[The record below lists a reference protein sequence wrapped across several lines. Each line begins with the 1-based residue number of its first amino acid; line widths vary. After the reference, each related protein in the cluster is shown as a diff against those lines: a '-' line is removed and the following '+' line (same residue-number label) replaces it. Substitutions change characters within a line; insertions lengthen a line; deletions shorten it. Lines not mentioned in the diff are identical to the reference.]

1 MLFNSFEFLV
11 FFPIVVGV
19 YFVIPRRARYIWLLV
34 ASYAFYMSWNA
45 TYALLLAFSTVVT
58 WVSGLSLDSVNRTGR
73 FFCFGRERGRG
84 RHGGDEAFESA
95 SSASFSGRRKAVV
108 AVSLIVNLGIL
119 AFFKYFDFV
128 LHNVNVT
135 LSVFSVEP
143 FEKPFDLLLPVGISF
158 YTFQALSY
166 TIDVYRGEVRAERN
180 PFKYALFV
188 SFFPQLVAGPIERS
202 KNLLVQVERVADFK
216 LWNLD
221 RVTRGAI
228 LMMWGYF
235 LKMVIADRAAILVN
249 QVYGEHWLYGSSE
262 LTLATLLFGVQI
274 LCDFAGYSTI
284 AIGAAKVMGFELME
298 NFNTPY
304 FATSIQ
310 DFWRRWHI
318 SLSTWFR
325 DYLYFPLGGS
335 RVSPLRRYFNIL
347 VVFLVSGLWHGAAWT
362 FVVWGFLHG
371 AYQIVGIATRPAK
384 DRLWNALGANRDAFS
399 WKLGKVVVTYL
410 LANFAWIFF
419 RASSI
424 AQAAEIVRSIF
435 TEWNPWVLLDG
446 TVFKLGLAETEFDI
460 LICSIVVLVLV
471 DVVRYAKGQNLADF
485 VMRQNLWFRWL
496 VMLGLVGSVFVFGV
510 YGPDSVMA
518 DFIYFQF

>member
-19 YFVIPRRARYIWLLV
+19 YFVIPRRARYLWLLV

-45 TYALLLAFSTVVT
+45 KYALLLAFSTGVT
-58 WVSGLSLDSVNRTGR
+58 WASGLSLDAINRTGR
-73 FFCFGRERGRG
+73 FFGRAGTEGA
-84 RHGGDEAFESA
+84 GGTEGAKAPLPHAEAK
-95 SSASFSGRRKAVV
+95 RKVVV
-108 AVSLIVNLGIL
+108 AVSLVVNLGIL

-135 LSVFSVEP
+135 LAVFSVGP

-166 TIDVYRGEVRAERN
+166 TIDVYRGDVRAERN

-202 KNLLVQVERVADFK
+202 KNLLVQVENVANLK

-221 RVTRGAI
+221 RVTRGVI

-235 LKMVIADRAAILVN
+235 LKMVIADRAAVLVN
-249 QVYGEHWLYGSSE
+249 QVYNEWWLYGSGE
-262 LTLATLLFGVQI
+262 LTLATLLFGAQI

-304 FATSIQ
+304 LATSIQ

-335 RVSPLRRYFNIL
+335 RVSTPRRFFNIM

-362 FVVWGFLHG
+362 FVIWGFLHG
-371 AYQIVGIATRPAK
+371 IYQVIGIATRPAK
-384 DRLWNALGANRDAFS
+384 DSLWNALKVNRGALS
-399 WKLGKVVVTYL
+399 WKLGKIAVTYL

-419 RASSI
+419 RASSLT
-424 AQAAEIVRSIF
+424 QAVDIVRSIF
-435 TEWNPWVLLDG
+435 TEWNPWVFFDG
-446 TVFKLGLAETEFDI
+446 TLFELGLGALELNI
-460 LICSIVVLVLV
+460 LACALVALVVADLI
-471 DVVRYAKGQNLADF
+471 RYFRGQNVADF
-485 VMRQNLWFRWL
+485 LMEQNLWFRWL
-496 VMLGLVGSVFVFGV
+496 MMISLVASVFVFGM
-510 YGPDSVMA
+510 YGPDAVMA